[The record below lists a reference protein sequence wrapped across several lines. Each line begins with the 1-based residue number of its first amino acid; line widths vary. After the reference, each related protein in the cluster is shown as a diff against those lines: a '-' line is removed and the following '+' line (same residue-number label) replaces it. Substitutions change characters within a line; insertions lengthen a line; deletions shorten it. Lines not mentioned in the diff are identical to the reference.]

1 MKCLRKILLTL
12 LVAALPTLPAG
23 AHAASTNVAGRNAV
37 GTHASTPNVA
47 SPNAASP
54 NASTPDVASPVVIE
68 LFTSQGCSSCPPAD
82 ALLGELARRPNV
94 VALSWHVG
102 YWDELGWKDRFSIP
116 ASEQR
121 QAGYVRRMSSSGAFT
136 PQAVIGGDTSV
147 IGSDRKAIDRA
158 LAEPRDALAVV
169 LSRAGS
175 NLRIDLPERWR
186 EPLDVCVISYLAEAT
201 TQVGRGENAHRALK
215 EYNIVRSFQRLAKW
229 DGTPRQLTLP
239 LASIPADAT
248 AVATV
253 LQRPGSGAIAGVG
266 TLALR

>member
-1 MKCLRKILLTL
+1 MKCLRRILLSL
-12 LVAALPTLPAG
+12 LVAAMPALPAG
-23 AHAASTNVAGRNAV
+23 ANAATPNAA
-37 GTHASTPNVA
+37 TPNAATPKAATPNAATPNAATPNVA
-47 SPNAASP
+47 
-54 NASTPDVASPVVIE
+54 TPVVIE

-116 ASEQR
+116 ESEQR
-121 QAGYVRRMSSSGAFT
+121 QAAYVRRMSKSGAFT

-147 IGSDRKAIDRA
+147 IGSDRAAIDRA

-186 EPLDVCVISYLAEAT
+186 ESLDVYVISYLAEAT
-201 TQVGRGENAHRALK
+201 TQIGRGENAHRALK
-215 EYNIVRSFQRLAKW
+215 EFNIVRSFQRLAKW

-253 LQRPGSGAIAGVG
+253 LQRPASGAIAGVG